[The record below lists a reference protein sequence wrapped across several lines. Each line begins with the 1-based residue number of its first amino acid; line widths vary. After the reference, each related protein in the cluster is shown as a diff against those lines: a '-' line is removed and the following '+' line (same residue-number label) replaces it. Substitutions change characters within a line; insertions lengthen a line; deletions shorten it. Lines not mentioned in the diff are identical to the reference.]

1 MEDTKTDSERT
12 WLISDEHNPD
22 KTVSEGNSSLRSV
35 QCKVYKRRWYILFV
49 FSLTSIVS
57 NLMWNTWGPI
67 QRPCRVVFGWERWT
81 ILLLSSLGATGPLL
95 GAVPSTWLMDSKGL
109 RVSVLV
115 TSSMLLAGKIMQVIP
130 FNNATLRT
138 VVIFFGHLIAM
149 LPSFIANGGP
159 PLVSSIWFPPD
170 ERITATAI
178 GTLAANVGCAL
189 AFLIGPEMMPKTFE
203 SSDHVKLNFTHKKL
217 HLLETKII
225 HYFYVQIGLSAFLFL
240 CVIIYFPSKPP
251 LPPSIAAMKKRTT
264 ETGYKQGFGMLWNN
278 TSYWLLILGYSLSF
292 GIYFGWTSVL
302 DVAVEPFNVDE
313 KTSGWLGTA
322 GSLAGTLSGV
332 LIARSADTVKHWTKH
347 ILVALF
353 IGTVMMLLLFSMT
366 CSRIL
371 PFSKEILF
379 GSIII
384 IGLLFN
390 GTFALFFELIM
401 ECVYPV
407 GEGTSVGVGLILGN
421 FVILLF
427 DVTFMFPTSDVR
439 WINWVCA
446 GGLGI
451 CIPLLLL
458 YKSQYRRLGL
468 DSENDQ

>member
-12 WLISDEHNPD
+12 CLISDEHNPD

-95 GAVPSTWLMDSKGL
+95 GAVPSTWLMDSK
-109 RVSVLV
+109 
-115 TSSMLLAGKIMQVIP
+115 
-130 FNNATLRT
+130 
-138 VVIFFGHLIAM
+138 AM

-203 SSDHVKLNFTHKKL
+203 SSDHVKLNFTHKQL